1 MIAAGVGTVHAL
13 VTIYWAF
20 GGSALLQTVGR
31 DMVVLFAGRR
41 WLLLPV
47 AAVKLAVAVAPV
59 VLDRRSWPW
68 RPLTRG
74 LAWSAATV
82 LIFWGGINTV
92 VGNLVLGGAIEPS
105 GGYDRRGMIGHAW
118 LWDPLFLL
126 WGTALAVGL
135 AGSRRPKPL
144 RELADRA
151 TPLDPTIWD
160 IRLSTDRGAMV
171 GCAFPRWQ
179 RPGDRGSPQRGM
191 RSGAASLAASRPAAT
206 DPVNAITGTSG
217 WVTKAAL
224 AERGFADV
232 TSYNNAKAGLIYGRS
247 PRWSLSGRRTT
258 RKHV

>member
-1 MIAAGVGTVHAL
+1 MSARDSLLDSLLDACRSSSGRHGMTSQTSTFARGRVTTALMIAAGVGTVHAL

-31 DMVVLFAGRR
+31 DMVALFAGRR

-92 VGNLVLGGAIEPS
+92 VGNFVLGGAIEPS
-105 GGYDRRGMIGHAW
+105 GGYDRPGMIGHAW

-151 TPLDPTIWD
+151 TPLDPTI
-160 IRLSTDRGAMV
+160 
-171 GCAFPRWQ
+171 
-179 RPGDRGSPQRGM
+179 
-191 RSGAASLAASRPAAT
+191 
-206 DPVNAITGTSG
+206 
-217 WVTKAAL
+217 
-224 AERGFADV
+224 
-232 TSYNNAKAGLIYGRS
+232 
-247 PRWSLSGRRTT
+247 
-258 RKHV
+258 

>member
-1 MIAAGVGTVHAL
+1 VTGQTSTFARGRVTTALMIAAGVGTVHAL

-20 GGSALLQTVGR
+20 GGSALLQTVGP
-31 DMVVLFAGRR
+31 DMVALFASRR

-92 VGNLVLGGAIEPS
+92 VGNLVLGGAMEPS
-105 GGYDRRGMIGHAW
+105 GGYDRPGMIGHAW

-151 TPLDPTIWD
+151 TPLDPTI
-160 IRLSTDRGAMV
+160 
-171 GCAFPRWQ
+171 
-179 RPGDRGSPQRGM
+179 
-191 RSGAASLAASRPAAT
+191 
-206 DPVNAITGTSG
+206 
-217 WVTKAAL
+217 
-224 AERGFADV
+224 
-232 TSYNNAKAGLIYGRS
+232 
-247 PRWSLSGRRTT
+247 
-258 RKHV
+258 

>member
-1 MIAAGVGTVHAL
+1 
-13 VTIYWAF
+13 
-20 GGSALLQTVGR
+20 VGR
-31 DMVVLFAGRR
+31 DMVALFAGRR

-105 GGYDRRGMIGHAW
+105 GGYNRPGMIGHAW

-151 TPLDPTIWD
+151 TPLDPTI
-160 IRLSTDRGAMV
+160 
-171 GCAFPRWQ
+171 
-179 RPGDRGSPQRGM
+179 
-191 RSGAASLAASRPAAT
+191 
-206 DPVNAITGTSG
+206 
-217 WVTKAAL
+217 
-224 AERGFADV
+224 
-232 TSYNNAKAGLIYGRS
+232 
-247 PRWSLSGRRTT
+247 
-258 RKHV
+258 